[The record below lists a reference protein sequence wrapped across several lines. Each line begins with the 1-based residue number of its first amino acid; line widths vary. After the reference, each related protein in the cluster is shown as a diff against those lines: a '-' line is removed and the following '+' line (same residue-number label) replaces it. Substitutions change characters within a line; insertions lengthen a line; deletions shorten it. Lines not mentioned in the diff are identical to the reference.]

1 MPLLVKLRGMPWCEV
16 TTPGFPRFISI
27 TSLAGHGRQNALPRL
42 RGNWSRSSPTTHGL
56 VSVREPVRQPERNGD
71 RAGAVRDL
79 LRPVVSLRRG
89 HSAGAR

>member
-16 TTPGFPRFISI
+16 TTPGFPRSISI
-27 TSLAGHGRQNALPRL
+27 TSLA
-42 RGNWSRSSPTTHGL
+42 SSKRPSSVEGQLEQVVAHTHGL